1 MVIIGRTLVMVYV
14 RDKCQGCFEVVSV
27 RNPED
32 LVFQLSI
39 NDSVS
44 LMIYLQLLLDRT
56 TKRPKMVVK
65 QVTQELASL
74 HGLSAR
80 LMESRQRVTVLLF
93 SPNSRHHRR
102 L

>member
-1 MVIIGRTLVMVYV
+1 M
-14 RDKCQGCFEVVSV
+14 
-27 RNPED
+27 
-32 LVFQLSI
+32 FQLSI

-44 LMIYLQLLLDRT
+44 LMISLQLPLNRT

-80 LMESRQRVTVLLF
+80 LMGRGDRKRV
-93 SPNSRHHRR
+93 REQKEKAGDGH
-102 L
+102 